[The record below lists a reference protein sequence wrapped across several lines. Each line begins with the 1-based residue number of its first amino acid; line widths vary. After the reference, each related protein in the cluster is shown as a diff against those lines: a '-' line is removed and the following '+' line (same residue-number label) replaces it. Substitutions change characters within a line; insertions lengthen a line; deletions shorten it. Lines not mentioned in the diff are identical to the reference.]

1 MINQAHITSDRF
13 MKAASYTLSV
23 THPLQQTG
31 GVVGGGCLTLNES
44 LAVCQ
49 GDAPRRIPL

>member
-31 GVVGGGCLTLNES
+31 GVVGGGG
-44 LAVCQ
+44 A
-49 GDAPRRIPL
+49 